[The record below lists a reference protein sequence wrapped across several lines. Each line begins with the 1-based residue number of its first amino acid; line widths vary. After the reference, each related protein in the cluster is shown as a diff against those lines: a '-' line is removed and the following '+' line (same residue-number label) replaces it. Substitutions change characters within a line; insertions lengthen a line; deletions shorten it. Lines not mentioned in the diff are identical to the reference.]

1 MAGRSKPPRPV
12 GLFLDANVLYS
23 AGCRDLLIEASLEG
37 LCRCLWSLEV
47 LAEFKAALLRTRPD
61 LKLSQ
66 IQRLFDLLAF
76 ACPDAMQR
84 PRSADLIALPP
95 MDDPAD
101 AHVLLGAYESSA
113 EIIITFNLRH
123 FPRRLLGRFGL
134 LAMTPDQWLC
144 SVAKPAP
151 AVMIE
156 IAERCRSRLIR
167 PPLSRADHLEA
178 LRRSGLPRFAAFL
191 TSR

>member
-144 SVAKPAP
+144 SMAKPAP

-156 IAERCRSRLIR
+156 IAERCRSRLVR

>member
-1 MAGRSKPPRPV
+1 MAGRSKPARPV

-66 IQRLFDLLAF
+66 IQRLIDLLGS

-84 PRSADLIALPP
+84 QRSAELITLPP

-101 AHVLLGAYESSA
+101 AHVLLGAYESRA

-123 FPRRLLGRFGL
+123 FPRRLLGRFAL
-134 LAMTPDQWLC
+134 VAMTPDQWLC
-144 SVAKPAP
+144 SVAKPGP

-156 IAERCRSRLIR
+156 IAERCRRRLIR
-167 PPLSRADHLEA
+167 PPLSRTDHLEA

-191 TSR
+191 ASR

>member
-1 MAGRSKPPRPV
+1 MAGRSKPPRAV
-12 GLFLDANVLYS
+12 SLFLDANVLYS

-37 LCRCLWSLEV
+37 LCRCLWSMEV
-47 LAEFKAALLRTRPD
+47 LVEFKAALLRTHPD
-61 LKLSQ
+61 LKPSQ
-66 IQRLFDLLAF
+66 TQRLFDLLAS

-84 PRSADLIALPP
+84 QRSADLIALPP

-101 AHVLLGAYESSA
+101 AHVLLGAYAARA
-113 EIIITFNLRH
+113 EMIITFNLRH
-123 FPRRLLGRFGL
+123 FPRRLLGGFGL
-134 LAMTPDQWLC
+134 GAMTPDQWLC
-144 SVAKPAP
+144 SMAKPAP

-156 IAERCRSRLIR
+156 IAERCRSRLVR

-191 TSR
+191 ASR

>member
-1 MAGRSKPPRPV
+1 MAGRSKSPRPV
-12 GLFLDANVLYS
+12 SLFLDANVLYS

-47 LAEFKAALLRTRPD
+47 MAEFKAALLRTRPD
-61 LKLSQ
+61 LKPSQ
-66 IQRLFDLLAF
+66 IQRLFDLLAS

-113 EIIITFNLRH
+113 EIVITFNLRH

-144 SVAKPAP
+144 SMAKPAP

-156 IAERCRSRLIR
+156 ITERCRSRLVR
-167 PPLSRADHLEA
+167 PPLSRADHLAA
-178 LRRSGLPRFAAFL
+178 LRRSGLPCFAAFL
-191 TSR
+191 ASR

>member
-1 MAGRSKPPRPV
+1 MVGRSKPPRPV

-37 LCRCLWSLEV
+37 LCRCLWSMDV
-47 LAEFKAALLRTRPD
+47 LAESKAALLRTRPE
-61 LKLSQ
+61 LKPSQ
-66 IQRLFDLLAF
+66 IERLFDLLAS

-113 EIIITFNLRH
+113 EIVITFNLRH

-134 LAMTPDQWLC
+134 VAMTPDQWLC
-144 SVAKPAP
+144 SMAKKAP
-151 AVMIE
+151 TVMIE
-156 IAERCRSRLIR
+156 IVERCRSRLVR
-167 PPLSRADHLEA
+167 PPLSRSDHLEA
-178 LRRSGLPRFAAFL
+178 LRRSGLPCFAAFL
-191 TSR
+191 ASR

>member
-1 MAGRSKPPRPV
+1 MAGRSKPARPV
-12 GLFLDANVLYS
+12 SLFLDANVLYS

-37 LCRCLWSLEV
+37 LCRCLWSMYV
-47 LAEFKAALLRTRPD
+47 LAESKAALLRTRPD
-61 LKLSQ
+61 LKPSQ
-66 IQRLFDLLAF
+66 IQRLFDLLAS

-84 PRSADLIALPP
+84 PRSAALISVQS

-101 AHVLLGAYESSA
+101 AHVLLGAYESQA

-134 LAMTPDQWLC
+134 VAMTPDQWLC
-144 SVAKPAP
+144 SMAKPDP
-151 AVMIE
+151 TVMIE
-156 IAERCRSRLIR
+156 ITERCRSRLVR
-167 PPLSRADHLEA
+167 PPLSRADHLAA

-191 TSR
+191 ASR

>member
-47 LAEFKAALLRTRPD
+47 LAEFKAALFRTRPD